1 MKNSYLDNYQ
11 IYYIPIFIRQYCTI
25 LRCSRNWQYF
35 QVTEKKNHR
44 GAENQENQ
52 GVRFI
57 WTDLAIFALS
67 GEGLRCVTGVRFMEF
82 MEEEK
87 LVCGQEGLRW
97 KIFLTARA
105 S

>member
-1 MKNSYLDNYQ
+1 MQSKLA
-11 IYYIPIFIRQYCTI
+11 I
-25 LRCSRNWQYF
+25 LSSDRKEESPR
-35 QVTEKKNHR
+35 E
-44 GAENQENQ
+44 AENQENQ

>member
-1 MKNSYLDNYQ
+1 MQSKLA
-11 IYYIPIFIRQYCTI
+11 I
-25 LRCSRNWQYF
+25 LSSDRKEVSP
-35 QVTEKKNHR
+35 R

-82 MEEEK
+82 MEEKK

>member
-1 MKNSYLDNYQ
+1 MQSKLA
-11 IYYIPIFIRQYCTI
+11 I
-25 LRCSRNWQYF
+25 LSSDRKEVSL
-35 QVTEKKNHR
+35 R

-67 GEGLRCVTGVRFMEF
+67 GEGLRCVTRVRFMEF